1 LSTTETEDLVAFGE
15 VVVEGRALTLAE
27 RRHLVEHIED
37 RAKRSP
43 EYLSRYRAAASTL
56 VGMAGRRFAGLEIS
70 ERIDL
75 IARHGLAG
83 RGVQPADDLDL
94 SAKTRVLRTRVAPD
108 LIRGYYGSVA
118 GWAVVGYQTF
128 PGRCGELTRYTRPET

>member
-1 LSTTETEDLVAFGE
+1 MAFGE
-15 VVVEGRALTLAE
+15 VVVEGRALALAE
-27 RRHLVEHIED
+27 RRVLVEHVQD

-43 EYLSRYRAAASTL
+43 EYRSLCRAAASTL
-56 VGMAGRRFAGLEIS
+56 NGLVGRRFAALEIS

-83 RGVQPADDLDL
+83 RGVEPADDLDP
-94 SAKTRVLRTRVAPD
+94 SAKMRPLRTRIAPD
-108 LIRGYYGSVA
+108 LIRGYYASAA